1 MRSDAFSSRD
11 SHKEEKLRWSSPGP
25 TLAQRTHKNGAH
37 SLWAMQTTPIAS
49 LGWVTARRDQVLL
62 SGGRAGPNSLELNLC
77 FSTQEVGIQEQAGY
91 A

>member
-1 MRSDAFSSRD
+1 MIGSCWTFLWLPPQSKGRKLPLPSKRERYNLLRD
-11 SHKEEKLRWSSPGP
+11 HSHPPDETNR
-25 TLAQRTHKNGAH
+25 
-37 SLWAMQTTPIAS
+37 S
-49 LGWVTARRDQVLL
+49 LGWDTARRDQVLL

>member
-1 MRSDAFSSRD
+1 MGLEFRGAAFFRPAIPTKKKSCAGVLST
-11 SHKEEKLRWSSPGP
+11 P
-25 TLAQRTHKNGAH
+25 TLRKERAKIVA
-37 SLWAMQTTPIAS
+37 LAMGT
-49 LGWVTARRDQVLL
+49 L